1 MEVRLG
7 LNLLV
12 GDAIGLWDVPGSER
26 DSNEAK
32 LTTDCL
38 FKLRLGAVGRDMRRK
53 GRWVRRGCEERG
65 EETEPLSE
73 SVEGNNNCD
82 IAWMRDVEEAW
93 ASVWSVSSLRFAHL
107 GADDYIRTRLPTK
120 QRARR
125 TFQIGLLSISISV
138 PIRLSSE

>member
-82 IAWMRDVEEAW
+82 IAWMRDVE
-93 ASVWSVSSLRFAHL
+93 VSSLRFAHL